1 MPELPEVETI
11 LRDLVNA
18 GVPGRR
24 ITSADVFWPPL
35 LQNISPRSFQRLVR
49 GQVIG
54 HIWRHGK
61 YLLLC
66 LGDTR
71 WMILHLGMSGGLLL
85 ATSQPDH
92 TRLVLRLDGR
102 EDLFYRDPRKFGRI
116 WLVADPGAVIGKL
129 GPDALAA
136 DLTAPLFI
144 QRVRRHR
151 RQIKPLLMDQTV
163 VAGIGNIY
171 ADEALWRARIHP
183 LRNSAQLS
191 DVELRR
197 LFQAVRHVLRQS
209 IRHRGTSLG
218 ATATNYRTARGA
230 AGRNRGYLA
239 VYHRTGQ
246 PCRRCRTPIRR
257 IVVGQRSTHF
267 CPRCQPP

>member
-1 MPELPEVETI
+1 MPELPEVETV
-11 LRDLVNA
+11 LRDLVDA

-24 ITSADVFWPPL
+24 ILYADIFWAPL
-35 LQNISPRSFQRLVR
+35 LQNVSPRSFQRLIR
-49 GQVIG
+49 GQLIAR
-54 HIWRHGK
+54 ICRHGK
-61 YLLLC
+61 YLLFG
-66 LGDTR
+66 LGGTR
-71 WMILHLGMSGGLLL
+71 WMILHLGMSGGLILS
-85 ATSQPDH
+85 TSPPDH
-92 TRLVLRLDGR
+92 TRLVLHLEED
-102 EDLFYRDPRKFGRI
+102 EDLFYRDPRKFGRL
-116 WLVADPGAVIGKL
+116 WLTTDPGEIIGRL
-129 GPDALAA
+129 GPDALAT

-144 QRVRRHR
+144 QRIRKYR

-191 DVELRR
+191 DAELRR